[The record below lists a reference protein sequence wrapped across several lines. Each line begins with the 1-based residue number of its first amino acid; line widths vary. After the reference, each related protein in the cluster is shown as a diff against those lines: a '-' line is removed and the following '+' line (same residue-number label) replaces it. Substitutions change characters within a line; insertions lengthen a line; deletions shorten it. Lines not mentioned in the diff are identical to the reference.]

1 MQGAQQL
8 GGGNKTVNYRLSS
21 GNNMEYAA
29 MYNKTAAGWQ
39 KVEVSAV
46 EENAGWA
53 ANWAGHNAEGSF
65 LREGGKVEWI
75 AALAHIAALTHIA
88 AAYVKTPEY
97 MQCTAVHASAF

>member
-1 MQGAQQL
+1 
-8 GGGNKTVNYRLSS
+8 
-21 GNNMEYAA
+21 MEYAA

-53 ANWAGHNAEGSF
+53 ANWAGHNAVGSF
-65 LREGGKVEWI
+65 LREGKKVEWI
-75 AALAHIAALTHIA
+75 AALAHIAALKHIA

-97 MQCTAVHASAF
+97 MQCIAVHASAF